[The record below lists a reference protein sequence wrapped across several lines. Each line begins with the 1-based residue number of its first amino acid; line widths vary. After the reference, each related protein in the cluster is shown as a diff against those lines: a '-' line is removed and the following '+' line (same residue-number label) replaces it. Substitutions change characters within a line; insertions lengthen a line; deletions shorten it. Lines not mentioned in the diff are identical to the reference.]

1 MTQTEKL
8 QRIDYINSLYFC
20 IEISDYQIRTTNE
33 KKDLID
39 LKEKLIDLT
48 CDIIAQKK
56 LINENYEQ
64 DQITLER
71 LLSID

>member
-20 IEISDYQIRTTNE
+20 IQVSDIQIRITSE
-33 KKDLID
+33 KKDLMTLRD
-39 LKEKLIDLT
+39 QLVDLT

-71 LLSID
+71 LLSLD

>member
-20 IEISDYQIRTTNE
+20 IQMSDIQIRNTSE
-33 KKDLID
+33 KKDLMTLRD
-39 LKEKLIDLT
+39 QLVDLT

-56 LINENYEQ
+56 LINENYEA

-71 LLSID
+71 LLSLD

>member
-20 IEISDYQIRTTNE
+20 IQMSDIQIRNTSE
-33 KKDLID
+33 KKDLMTLRD
-39 LKEKLIDLT
+39 QLVDLT

>member
-1 MTQTEKL
+1 MTQIEKL

-20 IEISDYQIRTTNE
+20 IQVSDIQIRITSK
-33 KKDLID
+33 KKDLMTLRD
-39 LKEKLIDLT
+39 QLVDLT

-71 LLSID
+71 LLSLD

>member
-1 MTQTEKL
+1 MTQTEKI
-8 QRIDYINSLYFC
+8 QRIYYINSLYIC

>member
-20 IEISDYQIRTTNE
+20 IQMSDIQIRITSE
-33 KKDLID
+33 KKVLMTLRDQLV
-39 LKEKLIDLT
+39 DLT

>member
-1 MTQTEKL
+1 MTLRDQL
-8 QRIDYINSLYFC
+8 V
-20 IEISDYQIRTTNE
+20 
-33 KKDLID
+33 
-39 LKEKLIDLT
+39 DLT

-71 LLSID
+71 LLSLD

>member
-20 IEISDYQIRTTNE
+20 IQVSDIQIRNTSE
-33 KKDLID
+33 KKDLMTLRD
-39 LKEKLIDLT
+39 QLVDLT

-71 LLSID
+71 LLSLD

>member
-20 IEISDYQIRTTNE
+20 IQVSDIQIRITSE
-33 KKDLID
+33 KKDLMILRD
-39 LKEKLIDLT
+39 QLVDLT

>member
-20 IEISDYQIRTTNE
+20 IQVSDIQIRITSK
-33 KKDLID
+33 KKDLMTLRD
-39 LKEKLIDLT
+39 QLVDLT

-71 LLSID
+71 LLSLD

>member
-20 IEISDYQIRTTNE
+20 IQMSDIQIRITSE
-33 KKDLID
+33 KKDLMTLRD
-39 LKEKLIDLT
+39 QLVDLT

-71 LLSID
+71 LLSLD

>member
-20 IEISDYQIRTTNE
+20 IQMSDIQIRNTSE
-33 KKDLID
+33 KKDLMTLRD
-39 LKEKLIDLT
+39 QLVDLT

-71 LLSID
+71 LLSLD

>member
-20 IEISDYQIRTTNE
+20 IQVSDIQIRNTSE
-33 KKDLID
+33 KKDLMTLRD
-39 LKEKLIDLT
+39 QLVDLT